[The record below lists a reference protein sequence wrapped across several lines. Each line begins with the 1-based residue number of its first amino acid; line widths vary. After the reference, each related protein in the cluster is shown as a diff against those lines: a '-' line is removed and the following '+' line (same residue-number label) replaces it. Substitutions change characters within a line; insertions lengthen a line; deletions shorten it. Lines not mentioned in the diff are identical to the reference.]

1 MGLAYDA
8 STLKITPST
17 PYPHNFNAVP
27 DSLCRKLPWIF
38 PVVAEK
44 KVHYIISIFSH
55 FQRKLLNYF

>member
-8 STLKITPST
+8 STFKITPST
-17 PYPHNFNAVP
+17 PHPHNLSAVP

-44 KVHYIISIFSH
+44 KVHYIISISAIF
-55 FQRKLLNYF
+55 KENY

>member
-8 STLKITPST
+8 STFKIIPSM
-17 PYPHNFNAVP
+17 PHPHNLNAVP
-27 DSLCRKLPWIF
+27 DSLCRKLPGTF

-55 FQRKLLNYF
+55 F

>member
-8 STLKITPST
+8 STFKIIPST
-17 PYPHNFNAVP
+17 PHPHNLNAVP

-55 FQRKLLNYF
+55 F